1 MKKVTITTA
10 LFMYSVLLTNL
21 FAHCEIPCGIYGD
34 EARVALI
41 AEHCET
47 VEKAMKKI
55 TALSAEE
62 KVDQNQLVRW
72 VNNKDAHCKE
82 IQEIVTQYFMTQR
95 VKVVEEDDP
104 KYKTNMKQLE
114 LLHKMLVYA
123 MKCKQSTDVKKVEK
137 LEKTLE
143 KFSKLY
149 FKK

>member
-10 LFMYSVLLTNL
+10 LFMFSVLLSNL

-47 VEKAMKKI
+47 IEKSMNKI
-55 TALSAEE
+55 NTLSAE
-62 KVDQNQLVRW
+62 KKIDQNQLVRW
-72 VNNKDAHCKE
+72 VNNKEEHCKE

-95 VKVVEEDDP
+95 VKIVKEDDP
-104 KYKTNMKQLE
+104 KYKENTKKLE

-123 MKCKQSTDVKKVEK
+123 MKCKQKTDVKFVEK

-143 KFSKLY
+143 AFSKLY